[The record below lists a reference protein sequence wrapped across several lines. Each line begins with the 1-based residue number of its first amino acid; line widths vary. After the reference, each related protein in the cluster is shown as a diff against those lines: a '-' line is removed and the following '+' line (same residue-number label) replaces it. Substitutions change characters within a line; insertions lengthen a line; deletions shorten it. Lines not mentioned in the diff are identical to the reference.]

1 MVWQPLI
8 KTKEAQI
15 ETDRMATK
23 EKPKWSK
30 RTQCSAINCKNYQ
43 CDSTDVAFHR
53 FPKDPDRCSKWVQNL
68 RNASLLE
75 ISPQRLNQNYRVCSA
90 HFHASQFK
98 RPSDVHAGLKWN
110 AVPTLVNVSKPPPVD
125 LELKRKPPNS
135 CQELPPKKRSSTAVS
150 VQQPTGSTS
159 ETDSKPPDASV
170 AGPSM
175 PRTPPTYLDAATAKE
190 HALKMK
196 IRCLKVQV
204 CKLKA
209 KLREVNRLKNTR
221 KACVNK
227 SSVMEQLKKLLP
239 AKTYAFVS
247 TQIHMS
253 QRKTHGFR

>member
-1 MVWQPLI
+1 M
-8 KTKEAQI
+8 T
-15 ETDRMATK
+15 TK

-53 FPKDPDRCSKWVQNL
+53 FPKDPDRSSKWVQNL

-75 ISPQRLNQNYRVCSA
+75 ISPERLNQNYRVCSA

-110 AVPTLVNVSKPPPVD
+110 AVPTLVNVSKPSPPVD
-125 LELKRKPPNS
+125 LELKRKQPKTCP
-135 CQELPPKKRSSTAVS
+135 ELPPKKRTKIVYLSNPGSSTADS
-150 VQQPTGSTS
+150 VQQTIGL
-159 ETDSKPPDASV
+159 ETDSKPPDASA
-170 AGPSM
+170 AGPSI
-175 PRTPPTYLDAATAKE
+175 PRTPPTYLDAATDKE
-190 HALKMK
+190 HAMKMK

-209 KLREVNRLKNTR
+209 KLREVNRLKNTS

-227 SSVMEQLKKLLP
+227 LSVMKKLKKLLP

-247 TQIHMS
+247 AQIHMS
-253 QRKTHGFR
+253 QRKTPGFR